1 MPLCW
6 GMDPFTVVAMNA
18 STMFAICKMRSCAS
32 LELGQKRLS
41 ADKGPSPDEG
51 STVDGSMSELLESP
65 LRCTCHEIFEGQAS
79 TWGLRSECSVIMRLG
94 NSASQVGANMDYK
107 RLLGMVTQLQA
118 RLEKPPMTRKLPR
131 RPRRSLRIDQS
142 RHP

>member
-51 STVDGSMSELLESP
+51 SAVDGSMSELLESP

-79 TWGLRSECSVIMRLG
+79 TWGFKIGVQCYYEAWELG
-94 NSASQVGANMDYK
+94 FASRCEHGLQEALGYGDTAASSA
-107 RLLGMVTQLQA
+107 
-118 RLEKPPMTRKLPR
+118 
-131 RPRRSLRIDQS
+131 
-142 RHP
+142 